1 MKSFQP
7 LKHESITFSEKKLY
21 HVSIAT
27 YFMGYLP
34 YYGIKKKQC
43 LLILLYAHVFAL
55 LIGSLE
61 SANIVT
67 PLGTYLLIQYYK
79 S

>member
-7 LKHESITFSEKKLY
+7 LNYESIAFSEKKLY
-21 HVSIAT
+21 HVRIAT
-27 YFMGYLP
+27 YFMSYLP

-61 SANIVT
+61 SASIVT
-67 PLGTYLLIQYYK
+67 PLGTYLSIHYYK

>member
-1 MKSFQP
+1 
-7 LKHESITFSEKKLY
+7 
-21 HVSIAT
+21 
-27 YFMGYLP
+27 MGYLP
-34 YYGIKKKQC
+34 YYGIKKKTMPANST
-43 LLILLYAHVFAL
+43 AHVFAL

>member
-1 MKSFQP
+1 
-7 LKHESITFSEKKLY
+7 
-21 HVSIAT
+21 
-27 YFMGYLP
+27 MGYLP